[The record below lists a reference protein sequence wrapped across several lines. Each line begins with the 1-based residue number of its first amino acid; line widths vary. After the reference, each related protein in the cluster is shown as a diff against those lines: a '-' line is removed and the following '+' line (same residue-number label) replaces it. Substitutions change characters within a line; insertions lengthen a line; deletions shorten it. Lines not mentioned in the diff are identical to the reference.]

1 MLTYLYNEPLQGIPY
16 IIWFTVITFYLAGNL
31 STRRFIRTNFL
42 ALRSNTDF
50 YEPMFAMLLY
60 ISLLLCFLI
69 DGSIRK
75 QELVRFNAARM
86 MYWSESPQT
95 VNESLKYYQINFAE
109 LDRELLIS
117 PTKVIDLYKTIPS
130 SDLVNR
136 ILREYTVSDRFK
148 TMFIPIM
155 DYSNIIFLTLIIVFI
170 STSFQFG
177 VNTVGLAIPRFGA
190 TLILMLMSLAILF
203 ALEFLPESLTLSQQ
217 FATRQY

>member
-31 STRRFIRTNFL
+31 STRRFIKTNFS

-75 QELVRFNAARM
+75 QELGRFDAARM
-86 MYWSESPQT
+86 MYWSETPHT
-95 VNESLKYYQINFAE
+95 INESLKYYQINFAE
-109 LDRELLIS
+109 LDRELLNS
-117 PTKVIDLYKTIPS
+117 PAKIIDLYKTIPS
-130 SDLVNR
+130 ADLVNK

-177 VNTVGLAIPRFGA
+177 VNTVGLSIPRFGVI
-190 TLILMLMSLAILF
+190 LILMLMSLAILF
-203 ALEFLPESLTLSQQ
+203 SLEFLPESLTLSKQ
-217 FATRQY
+217 FSTRQY